1 MKKLKHVVGNLL
13 TNTTVEVIGHQAN
26 CQNTFG
32 SGIARSIREMFPAAY
47 YADTDSHR
55 EHKNSLGNYSAAYIN
70 SGDRKGTNISI
81 IYNLYGQNLFGK
93 EKRQTNYEALFSSL
107 EKMSASLTS
116 SEHDEKMFDFTRVPV
131 VGFPYKMGSDRGG
144 GSWDIVERLIEVA
157 FDGYENDV
165 IIVKFE

>member
-93 EKRQTNYEALFSSL
+93 EKRQTNWRKCPPPLLVQNMMRKCSTLQEFLLSVFHIKWEAT
-107 EKMSASLTS
+107 EAAA
-116 SEHDEKMFDFTRVPV
+116 
-131 VGFPYKMGSDRGG
+131 RG
-144 GSWDIVERLIEVA
+144 I
-157 FDGYENDV
+157 
-165 IIVKFE
+165 